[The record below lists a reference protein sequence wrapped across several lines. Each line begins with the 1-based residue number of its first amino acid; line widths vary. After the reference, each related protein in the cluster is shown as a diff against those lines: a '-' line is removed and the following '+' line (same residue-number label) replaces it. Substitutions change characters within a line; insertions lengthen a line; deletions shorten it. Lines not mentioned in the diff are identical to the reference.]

1 MSVRDYKNEGSS
13 ERCFFFVCFFFDLIY
28 SMTGLQGMYL
38 LYRLKYCRHKVMTWL
53 TLPRLAL
60 LRTQFISAKKLNGL
74 F

>member
-13 ERCFFFVCFFFDLIY
+13 ERCFFFFDLIY

>member
-13 ERCFFFVCFFFDLIY
+13 ERCFFFDLIY
-28 SMTGLQGMYL
+28 SMTGLHGMYL
-38 LYRLKYCRHKVMTWL
+38 LYRLKYCRHKVMTGL